1 MEEKKTM
8 ELKKQNITIRKDNK
22 AYLYLSSKW
31 MSELGLSKEN
41 KEVSVFFTGDK
52 IIIEPIKKNNA

>member
-1 MEEKKTM
+1 M

-31 MSELGLSKEN
+31 MAELGLSKEN

-52 IIIEPIKKNNA
+52 IIIEPIKKNKA